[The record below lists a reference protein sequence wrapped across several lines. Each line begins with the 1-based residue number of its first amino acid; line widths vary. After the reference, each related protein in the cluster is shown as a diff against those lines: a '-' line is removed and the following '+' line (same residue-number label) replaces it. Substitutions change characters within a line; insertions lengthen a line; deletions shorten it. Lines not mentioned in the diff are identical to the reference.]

1 MATEVTVSGGTSISV
16 SLNKN
21 VLTTVETQANS
32 INVTQGTASQT
43 IVSASPRSN
52 PLTVTA
58 PVSNR
63 VALSSRGS
71 TDVTVQAKRKNQ
83 ISVLQQGLRGEPGA
97 PGQDGQDGQDG
108 ILALIYDPDPTL
120 GAPLDVN
127 GFNLFTSVD
136 GGDIRFTPSSTGHI
150 NLDGTVFFKEFT
162 EEPEPF
168 EGGMY
173 RDSDNNLY
181 FGV

>member
-1 MATEVTVSGGTSISV
+1 MATEVTVTGGTSISV

-21 VLTTVETQANS
+21 VLTTVETQGNAIS
-32 INVTQGTASQT
+32 VTQGTASQT
-43 IVSASPRSN
+43 VVSASPRSN

-58 PVSNR
+58 PASNR
-63 VALSSRGS
+63 IALSSKGS

-83 ISVLQQGLRGEPGA
+83 ISVLQQGLRGLPGA

-108 ILALIYDPDPTL
+108 ILALFYDPDPTL

-127 GFNLFTSVD
+127 GFNIFTSVD
-136 GGDIRFTPSSTGHI
+136 GGDVTFTPSTTGHI
-150 NLDGTVFFKEFT
+150 NLNGTVFFKEF
-162 EEPEPF
+162 EEAPEPF

-181 FGV
+181 FGC